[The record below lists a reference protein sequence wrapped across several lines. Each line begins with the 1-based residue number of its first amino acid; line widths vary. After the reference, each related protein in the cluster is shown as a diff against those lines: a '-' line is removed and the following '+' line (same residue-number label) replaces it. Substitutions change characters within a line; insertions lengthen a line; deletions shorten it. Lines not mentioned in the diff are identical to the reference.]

1 MGFPVY
7 IKAGASRVSIA
18 KEIREVSR
26 LRLQF
31 EKQMAR
37 KMESLFRT
45 AGNRAAAAYEA
56 GTSVENANVTLQ
68 AEVGAVFRASYA
80 AVIEKFA
87 QRVVENRKR
96 ATQFE
101 ALVFQYYAK
110 EGANKV
116 VGVTQTTKNK
126 IRRAIEVADKEALG
140 VGPTAKLIKEYT
152 GGAMGR
158 ARATTIART
167 ETHAAASF
175 ATDAATRELNLPSQ
189 KKRWVSVSDARTRSG
204 HAAAN
209 GQEVGIDEPFLVPFN
224 GQTIK
229 MKYPHDGSG
238 GAGNNI
244 NCRCLAVY
252 FTDEDAIF
260 DDVPVSQPPPP
271 PPPPAPLEPFAPLPV
286 GREVVLPIIKGIRN
300 EDFPT
305 VSKEE
310 SLASLRKQLKEA
322 DEQPNQAL
330 RAIYEGSDERDFG
343 VIQGAGSLTKEA
355 AAAMAIVNQELN
367 YFSDLFGIP
376 RVRGYKK
383 IDGSGSENGKTIA
396 NMGDGV
402 MGFNTE
408 YFNKWAGDIT
418 TANDAT
424 LVPRRAELKLK
435 IEEGEA
441 KVLALE
447 QRILEAERNGERQ
460 GPFIRQYTAAND
472 DLWQLKREYASIST
486 AEVTDYKLGGDGDKP
501 WTVEKYS
508 TGGMDYFRSTMY
520 HEFGHQ
526 IHQTYGR
533 RVSERGRVSASD
545 RPFEDELKKRWLKVY
560 RLKKKRSKEFWSRYA
575 ETDAFEWFAESF
587 SLWASGQTEKLNPL
601 FLEMIQEIIDDA
613 KR

>member
-224 GQTIK
+224 GQTVE

-260 DDVPVSQPPPP
+260 DDVPVAEPPPP

-286 GREVVLPIIKGIRN
+286 GREVVLPIIKGVRN

-330 RAIYEGSDERDFG
+330 RAIYEGGDERDFG

-355 AAAMAIVNQELN
+355 AAAIAIVNQELN
-367 YFSDLFGIP
+367 YFADLFGIP

-383 IDGSGSENGKTIA
+383 IQSEKTIA

-402 MGFNTE
+402 MGFNTD

-441 KVLALE
+441 KVRALE
-447 QRILEAERNGERQ
+447 QRILETGDRGD
-460 GPFIRQYTAAND
+460 GPLSFQLSDANNE
-472 DLWQLKREYASIST
+472 LWQLKREYASIST
-486 AEVTDYKLGGDGDKP
+486 AEVSDFKLGGEGRKP
-501 WTVEKYS
+501 WTVEEYS
-508 TGGMDYFRSTMY
+508 TGGMDHFRSTMY

-533 RVSERGRVSASD
+533 RVSERGRVSAFD

-587 SLWASGQTEKLNPL
+587 SLWASGQTDKVNPL

-613 KR
+613 KRG

>member
-152 GGAMGR
+152 GGAIGR

-224 GQTIK
+224 GQTVE

-286 GREVVLPIIKGIRN
+286 GREVVLPIIKGVRN

-322 DEQPNQAL
+322 DEQPNQAT
-330 RAIYEGSDERDFG
+330 RAIYQGSDERDFG

-383 IDGSGSENGKTIA
+383 IKSEKTIA

-402 MGFNTE
+402 MGFNTD

-435 IEEGEA
+435 IEKAEA
-441 KVLALE
+441 KVRALE
-447 QRILEAERNGERQ
+447 QRILETGERGS
-460 GPFIRQYTAAND
+460 GPLSFQLSDANSE
-472 DLWQLKREYASIST
+472 LWQLKREYASIST
-486 AEVTDYKLGGDGDKP
+486 AEVTDFKLGGEGRKP

-508 TGGMDYFRSTMY
+508 TGGIDHFRSTMY

-560 RLKKKRSKEFWSRYA
+560 RSKKKRSKEFWSRYA

>member
-18 KEIREVSR
+18 KEIREVSS

-56 GTSVENANVTLQ
+56 GTSVNDANATLQ
-68 AEVGAVFRASYA
+68 SEVGAVFRASYA

-101 ALVFQYYAK
+101 GLVFQYYAK
-110 EGANKV
+110 EGASKV

-167 ETHAAASF
+167 ETHAAASY

-224 GQTIK
+224 GQTVE

-260 DDVPVSQPPPP
+260 DDVPVASPPPP
-271 PPPPAPLEPFAPLPV
+271 PPPPAPFEPFAPLPV
-286 GREVVLPIIKGIRN
+286 GREVVLPIIKGVRN

-330 RAIYEGSDERDFG
+330 RAIYQGRSANDFAA
-343 VIQGAGSLTKEA
+343 IQGAASLTKEA
-355 AAAMAIVNQELN
+355 ATAMAIVNQELN
-367 YFSDLFGIP
+367 YFADLFGIP

-383 IDGSGSENGKTIA
+383 IQSGSTIA
-396 NMGDGV
+396 DMGDGV
-402 MGFNTE
+402 MGFNTD
-408 YFNKWAGDIT
+408 YFNKWGGDINT
-418 TANDAT
+418 SNDAT
-424 LVPRRAELKLK
+424 LVPRRAELKGK
-435 IEEGEA
+435 IQETEA
-441 KVLALE
+441 RVRSLE
-447 QRILEAERNGERQ
+447 QSILETGDRGS
-460 GPFIRQYTAAND
+460 GPLSFQLSDAND
-472 DLWQLKREYASIST
+472 ELWKLKREYASIST
-486 AEVTDYKLGGDGDKP
+486 PEVTDYKLGGEGRKP

-560 RLKKKRSKEFWSRYA
+560 RLKKKRSKEFASRYA
-575 ETDAFEWFAESF
+575 ETSAFEWFAESF
-587 SLWASGQTEKLNPL
+587 ALWASGQTDKVNPL

-613 KR
+613 KRG

>member
-68 AEVGAVFRASYA
+68 AEVGSVFRASYA

-110 EGANKV
+110 EGASKV

-167 ETHAAASF
+167 ETHAAASY

-260 DDVPVSQPPPP
+260 DDVPVASPPPP

-330 RAIYEGSDERDFG
+330 RAIYQGRSENDFAA
-343 VIQGAGSLTKEA
+343 IQGGASLTKEA
-355 AAAMAIVNQELN
+355 ATAMAIVNQELN
-367 YFSDLFGIP
+367 YFADLFGIP

-383 IDGSGSENGKTIA
+383 IQSEKTIA
-396 NMGDGV
+396 DMGDGV
-402 MGFNTE
+402 MGFNTD
-408 YFNKWAGDIT
+408 YFNKWGGDINT
-418 TANDAT
+418 SNDAT
-424 LVPRRAELKLK
+424 LVPRRAELKGK
-435 IEEGEA
+435 IQETEA
-441 KVLALE
+441 RVRSLE
-447 QRILEAERNGERQ
+447 QSILETGDRGS
-460 GPFIRQYTAAND
+460 GPLSFQLSDANNE
-472 DLWQLKREYASIST
+472 LWKLKREYASIST
-486 AEVTDYKLGGDGDKP
+486 PEVTDYKLGGEGRKP

-587 SLWASGQTEKLNPL
+587 ALWASGQTDKVNPL

-613 KR
+613 KRG

>member
-68 AEVGAVFRASYA
+68 AEVGSVFRASYA

-110 EGANKV
+110 EGASKV

-167 ETHAAASF
+167 ETHAAASY

-260 DDVPVSQPPPP
+260 DDVPVASPPPP
-271 PPPPAPLEPFAPLPV
+271 PPPPAPFEPFAPLPV

-300 EDFPT
+300 EDFPA
-305 VSKEE
+305 VSKDE

-322 DEQPNQAL
+322 DEQPNQAR
-330 RAIYEGSDERDFG
+330 RAIYEGSSDSDFG
-343 VIQGAGSLTKEA
+343 RIQGAGSLTKEA

-367 YFSDLFGIP
+367 YFADLFGIP

-383 IDGSGSENGKTIA
+383 IQSEKTIA

-402 MGFNTE
+402 MGFNTD

-418 TANDAT
+418 TANDAI
-424 LVPRRAELKLK
+424 LVQKRADLKAK
-435 IEEGEA
+435 IDKSNIE
-441 KVLALE
+441 VLAARDAVLDA
-447 QRILEAERNGERQ
+447 RDSGL
-460 GPFIRQYTAAND
+460 D
-472 DLWQLKREYASIST
+472 DTDALGRFNKATDELWELKREYASISLPT
-486 AEVTDYKLGGDGDKP
+486 VTDYKLGGEGKKP
-501 WTVEKYS
+501 WTVEQYS
-508 TGGMDYFRSTMY
+508 TGGIDHFRSTMY

-533 RVSERGRVSASD
+533 RVSERGRVSAFD

-587 SLWASGQTEKLNPL
+587 SLWASGQTDKLNPL

>member
-68 AEVGAVFRASYA
+68 AEVGSVFRASYA

-110 EGANKV
+110 EGASKV

-167 ETHAAASF
+167 ETHAAASY

-260 DDVPVSQPPPP
+260 DDVPVASPPPP
-271 PPPPAPLEPFAPLPV
+271 PPPPAPFEPFAPLPV

-305 VSKEE
+305 ISKEE

-330 RAIYEGSDERDFG
+330 RAIYQGRSNNDFAA
-343 VIQGAGSLTKEA
+343 IQGGASLTKEA
-355 AAAMAIVNQELN
+355 ATAMAIVNQELN
-367 YFSDLFGIP
+367 YFADLFGIP

-383 IDGSGSENGKTIA
+383 IQSEKTIA
-396 NMGDGV
+396 DMGDGV
-402 MGFNTE
+402 MGFNTD
-408 YFNKWAGDIT
+408 YFNKWGADINT
-418 TANDAT
+418 SNDAT
-424 LVPRRAELKLK
+424 LVPRRAELKGK
-435 IEEGEA
+435 IQETEA
-441 KVLALE
+441 RVRSLE
-447 QRILEAERNGERQ
+447 QSILETGDRGS
-460 GPFIRQYTAAND
+460 GPLSFQLSDANNE
-472 DLWQLKREYASIST
+472 LWKLKREYASIST
-486 AEVTDYKLGGDGDKP
+486 PEVTDYKLGGEGRKP

-575 ETDAFEWFAESF
+575 ETNAFEWFAESF
-587 SLWASGQTEKLNPL
+587 ALWASGQTDKVNPL
-601 FLEMIQEIIDDA
+601 FLEMIQEIINDA

>member
-68 AEVGAVFRASYA
+68 AEVGSVFRASYA

-110 EGANKV
+110 EGASKV

-167 ETHAAASF
+167 ETHAAASY

-260 DDVPVSQPPPP
+260 DDVPVVAPPPP

-330 RAIYEGSDERDFG
+330 RAIYQGRSENDFAA
-343 VIQGAGSLTKEA
+343 IQGGASLTKEA
-355 AAAMAIVNQELN
+355 ATAMAIVNQELN
-367 YFSDLFGIP
+367 YFADLFGIP

-383 IDGSGSENGKTIA
+383 IQSDKTIA
-396 NMGDGV
+396 DMGDGV
-402 MGFNTE
+402 MGFNTD
-408 YFNKWAGDIT
+408 YFNKWGGDINT
-418 TANDAT
+418 SNDAT
-424 LVPRRAELKLK
+424 LVPRRAELKGK
-435 IEEGEA
+435 IQEA
-441 KVLALE
+441 EARVRSLE
-447 QRILEAERNGERQ
+447 QSILETGDRGS
-460 GPFIRQYTAAND
+460 GPLSFQLSDANNE
-472 DLWQLKREYASIST
+472 LWKLKREYASIST
-486 AEVTDYKLGGDGDKP
+486 PEVTDYKLGSEGRKP

-587 SLWASGQTEKLNPL
+587 ALWASGQTDKVNPL
-601 FLEMIQEIIDDA
+601 FLEMIQEIINDA
-613 KR
+613 KRG

>member
-68 AEVGAVFRASYA
+68 AEVGSVFRASYA

-110 EGANKV
+110 EGASKV

-167 ETHAAASF
+167 ETHAAASY

-260 DDVPVSQPPPP
+260 DDVPVVAPPPP

-330 RAIYEGSDERDFG
+330 RAIYQGRSENDFAA
-343 VIQGAGSLTKEA
+343 IQGGASLTKEA
-355 AAAMAIVNQELN
+355 ATAMAIVNQELN
-367 YFSDLFGIP
+367 YFADLFGIP

-383 IDGSGSENGKTIA
+383 IQSDKTIA
-396 NMGDGV
+396 DMGDGV
-402 MGFNTE
+402 MGFNTD
-408 YFNKWAGDIT
+408 YFNKWGGDINT
-418 TANDAT
+418 SNDAT
-424 LVPRRAELKLK
+424 LVPRRAELKGK
-435 IEEGEA
+435 IQEA
-441 KVLALE
+441 EARVRSLE
-447 QRILEAERNGERQ
+447 QSILETGDRGS
-460 GPFIRQYTAAND
+460 GPLSFQLSDANNE
-472 DLWQLKREYASIST
+472 LWKLKREYASIST
-486 AEVTDYKLGGDGDKP
+486 PEVTDYKLGSEGRKP

-587 SLWASGQTEKLNPL
+587 ALWASGQTDKVNPL
-601 FLEMIQEIIDDA
+601 FLEMIQEIINDA

>member
-1 MGFPVY
+1 MTFPVF
-7 IKAGASRVSIA
+7 IKAGASRISIA
-18 KEIREVSR
+18 KEIREVNR

-37 KMESLFRT
+37 KMETLFRT
-45 AGNRAAAAYEA
+45 AGRRAAAAYESGSNVDDA
-56 GTSVENANVTLQ
+56 NAQLQ
-68 AEVGAVFRASYA
+68 QEVGAVFRATYS
-80 AVIEKFA
+80 AVIEKFGS
-87 QRVVENRKR
+87 RVFENRK
-96 ATQFE
+96 AQSVFE

-110 EGANKV
+110 EGASKV

-140 VGPTAKLIKEYT
+140 VAPTAKLIREYT
-152 GGAMGR
+152 SGAMGR
-158 ARATTIART
+158 ARAATIART

-271 PPPPAPLEPFAPLPV
+271 PPPPAPFEPFAPLPV
-286 GREVVLPIIKGIRN
+286 GREVVLPIIRGIRN

-330 RAIYEGSDERDFG
+330 RAIYQGRSENDFAA
-343 VIQGAGSLTKEA
+343 IQGGASLTKEA
-355 AAAMAIVNQELN
+355 ATAMAIVNQELN
-367 YFSDLFGIP
+367 YFADLFGIP

-383 IDGSGSENGKTIA
+383 IQSGSTIA
-396 NMGDGV
+396 DMGDGV
-402 MGFNTE
+402 MGFNTD
-408 YFNKWAGDIT
+408 YFNKWGGDINT
-418 TANDAT
+418 SNDAS
-424 LVPRRAELKLK
+424 LVQKRTDLKAKIDKLDIEVLKARGAVLNARNDGLDDTDALDRFNKATDELW
-435 IEEGEA
+435 E
-441 KVLALE
+441 
-447 QRILEAERNGERQ
+447 
-460 GPFIRQYTAAND
+460 
-472 DLWQLKREYASIST
+472 LKREYASISLPT
-486 AEVTDYKLGGDGDKP
+486 VTDYKLGGEGKKP

-526 IHQTYGR
+526 IHQTYKR

-560 RLKKKRSKEFWSRYA
+560 RLKKKRSKEFASRYA
-575 ETDAFEWFAESF
+575 ETSAFEWFAESF
-587 SLWASGQTEKLNPL
+587 ALWASGQTDKVNPL

-613 KR
+613 KRG

>member
-56 GTSVENANVTLQ
+56 GTSVENANATLQ

-87 QRVVENRKR
+87 QRIVENRKR

-167 ETHAAASF
+167 ETHAAASY

-224 GQTIK
+224 GQTVE

-260 DDVPVSQPPPP
+260 DDVPVASPPPPP
-271 PPPPAPLEPFAPLPV
+271 PPPPAALEPFAPLPV

-310 SLASLRKQLKEA
+310 SLASLRKQLTEA

-330 RAIYEGSDERDFG
+330 RAIYQGRSENDFAA
-343 VIQGAGSLTKEA
+343 IQGGASLTKEA
-355 AAAMAIVNQELN
+355 ATAMAIVNQELN
-367 YFSDLFGIP
+367 YFADLFGIP

-383 IDGSGSENGKTIA
+383 LTSGQTIA
-396 NMGDGV
+396 DMGDGV
-402 MGFNTE
+402 MGFNTD
-408 YFNKWAGDIT
+408 YFNKWGGDINT
-418 TANDAT
+418 SNDAT
-424 LVPRRAELKLK
+424 LVPRRAELKGK
-435 IEEGEA
+435 IKEA
-441 KVLALE
+441 EARVRSLE
-447 QRILEAERNGERQ
+447 QSILETGDRGS
-460 GPFIRQYTAAND
+460 GPLSFQLSDANNE
-472 DLWQLKREYASIST
+472 LWKLKREYASIST
-486 AEVTDYKLGGDGDKP
+486 PEVTDYKLGGEGRKP

-560 RLKKKRSKEFWSRYA
+560 RMKKKRSKEFASRYA
-575 ETDAFEWFAESF
+575 ETSAFEWFAESF
-587 SLWASGQTEKLNPL
+587 ALWASGQTDKVNPL

>member
-116 VGVTQTTKNK
+116 AGVTQTTKNK

-224 GQTIK
+224 GQTVE

-260 DDVPVSQPPPP
+260 DDVPVASPPPP

-330 RAIYEGSDERDFG
+330 RAIYEGGDERDFG

-355 AAAMAIVNQELN
+355 AAAIAIVNQELN
-367 YFSDLFGIP
+367 YFADLFGIP

-383 IDGSGSENGKTIA
+383 IQSEKTIA

-402 MGFNTE
+402 MGFNTD

-435 IEEGEA
+435 IEEAEA
-441 KVLALE
+441 KVRALE
-447 QRILEAERNGERQ
+447 QRILETGDRGS
-460 GPFIRQYTAAND
+460 GPLSFQLSDANNE
-472 DLWQLKREYASIST
+472 LWQLKREYASIST
-486 AEVTDYKLGGDGDKP
+486 AEVTDFKLGGEGRKP

-508 TGGMDYFRSTMY
+508 TGGMDHFRSTMY

-533 RVSERGRVSASD
+533 RVSERGRVSAFD
-545 RPFEDELKKRWLKVY
+545 RPFEGELKKRWLKVY
-560 RLKKKRSKEFWSRYA
+560 RMKKKRSKEFWSRYA

>member
-110 EGANKV
+110 EGASKV

-167 ETHAAASF
+167 ETHAAASY

-260 DDVPVSQPPPP
+260 DDVPVASPPPP

-305 VSKEE
+305 ISKEE

-330 RAIYEGSDERDFG
+330 RAIYQGRSENDFAA
-343 VIQGAGSLTKEA
+343 IQGGASLTKEA
-355 AAAMAIVNQELN
+355 ATAMAIVNQELN
-367 YFSDLFGIP
+367 YFADLFGIP

-383 IDGSGSENGKTIA
+383 IQSEKTIA
-396 NMGDGV
+396 DMGDGV
-402 MGFNTE
+402 MGFNTD
-408 YFNKWAGDIT
+408 YFNKWGGDINT
-418 TANDAT
+418 SNDAT
-424 LVPRRAELKLK
+424 LVPRRAELKGK
-435 IEEGEA
+435 IQETEA
-441 KVLALE
+441 RVRSLE
-447 QRILEAERNGERQ
+447 QSILETGDRGS
-460 GPFIRQYTAAND
+460 GPLSFQLSDANNE
-472 DLWQLKREYASIST
+472 LWKLKREYASIST
-486 AEVTDYKLGGDGDKP
+486 PEVTDYKLGGEGRKP

-587 SLWASGQTEKLNPL
+587 ALWASGQTDKVNPL

-613 KR
+613 KRG

>member
-56 GTSVENANVTLQ
+56 GTSVENANLTLK

-224 GQTIK
+224 GQTVE

-260 DDVPVSQPPPP
+260 DDVPVAEPPPP

-286 GREVVLPIIKGIRN
+286 GREVVLPIIKGVRN

-330 RAIYEGSDERDFG
+330 RAIYEGGDERDFG

-355 AAAMAIVNQELN
+355 AAAIAIVNQELN
-367 YFSDLFGIP
+367 YFADLFGIP

-383 IDGSGSENGKTIA
+383 IQSEKTIA

-402 MGFNTE
+402 MGFNTD

-441 KVLALE
+441 KVRALE
-447 QRILEAERNGERQ
+447 QRILETGDRGD
-460 GPFIRQYTAAND
+460 GPLSFQLSDANNE
-472 DLWQLKREYASIST
+472 LWQLKREYASIST
-486 AEVTDYKLGGDGDKP
+486 AEVSDFKLGGEGRKP
-501 WTVEKYS
+501 WTVEEYS
-508 TGGMDYFRSTMY
+508 TGGMDHFRSTMY

-533 RVSERGRVSASD
+533 RVSERGRVSAFD

-587 SLWASGQTEKLNPL
+587 SLWASGQTDKVNPL

-613 KR
+613 KRG

>member
-68 AEVGAVFRASYA
+68 AEVGSVFRASYA

-110 EGANKV
+110 EGASKV

-167 ETHAAASF
+167 ETHAAASY

-260 DDVPVSQPPPP
+260 DDVPVASPPPP
-271 PPPPAPLEPFAPLPV
+271 PPPPAPFEPFAPLPV

-305 VSKEE
+305 ISKEE
-310 SLASLRKQLKEA
+310 SLASLRKQLKQA

-330 RAIYEGSDERDFG
+330 RAIYQGRSENDFAA
-343 VIQGAGSLTKEA
+343 IQGGASLTKEA
-355 AAAMAIVNQELN
+355 ATAMAIVNQELN
-367 YFSDLFGIP
+367 YFADLFGIP

-383 IDGSGSENGKTIA
+383 IQSDKTIA
-396 NMGDGV
+396 DMGDGV
-402 MGFNTE
+402 MGFNTD
-408 YFNKWAGDIT
+408 YFNKWGGDINT
-418 TANDAT
+418 SNDAT
-424 LVPRRAELKLK
+424 LVPRRAELKGK
-435 IEEGEA
+435 IQEA
-441 KVLALE
+441 EARVRSLE
-447 QRILEAERNGERQ
+447 QSILETGDRGS
-460 GPFIRQYTAAND
+460 GPLSFQLSDANNE
-472 DLWQLKREYASIST
+472 LWKLKREYASIST
-486 AEVTDYKLGGDGDKP
+486 PEVTDYKLGGEGRKP

-533 RVSERGRVSASD
+533 RVSERGRVSAFD

-587 SLWASGQTEKLNPL
+587 ALWASGQTDKVNPL

-613 KR
+613 KRG

>member
-56 GTSVENANVTLQ
+56 GTSVNDANATLQ
-68 AEVGAVFRASYA
+68 SEVGAVFRASYA

-101 ALVFQYYAK
+101 GLVFQYYAK
-110 EGANKV
+110 EGASKV

-167 ETHAAASF
+167 ETHAAASY

-224 GQTIK
+224 GQTVE

-260 DDVPVSQPPPP
+260 DDVPVASPPPP
-271 PPPPAPLEPFAPLPV
+271 PPPPAPFEPFAPLPV
-286 GREVVLPIIKGIRN
+286 GREVVLPIIKGVRN

-330 RAIYEGSDERDFG
+330 RAIYQGRSANDFAA
-343 VIQGAGSLTKEA
+343 IQGAASLTKEA
-355 AAAMAIVNQELN
+355 ATAMAIVNQELN
-367 YFSDLFGIP
+367 YFADLFGIP

-383 IDGSGSENGKTIA
+383 IQSGSTIA
-396 NMGDGV
+396 DMGDGV
-402 MGFNTE
+402 MGFNTD
-408 YFNKWAGDIT
+408 YFNKWGGDINT
-418 TANDAT
+418 SNDAT
-424 LVPRRAELKLK
+424 LVPRRAELKGK
-435 IEEGEA
+435 IQETEA
-441 KVLALE
+441 RVRSLE
-447 QRILEAERNGERQ
+447 QSILETGDRGS
-460 GPFIRQYTAAND
+460 GPLSFQLSDAND
-472 DLWQLKREYASIST
+472 ELWKLKREYASIST
-486 AEVTDYKLGGDGDKP
+486 PEVTDYKLGGEGRKP

-560 RLKKKRSKEFWSRYA
+560 RLKKKRSKEFASRYA
-575 ETDAFEWFAESF
+575 ETSAFEWFAESF
-587 SLWASGQTEKLNPL
+587 ALWASGQTDKVNPL

-613 KR
+613 KRG

>member
-56 GTSVENANVTLQ
+56 GTSVESANVTLQ

-110 EGANKV
+110 EGASKV

-167 ETHAAASF
+167 ETHAAASY

-224 GQTIK
+224 GQTVE

-260 DDVPVSQPPPP
+260 DDVPVASPPPP
-271 PPPPAPLEPFAPLPV
+271 PPPPAPFEPFAPLPV
-286 GREVVLPIIKGIRN
+286 GREVVLPIIKGVRN

-330 RAIYEGSDERDFG
+330 RAIYQGRSANDFAA
-343 VIQGAGSLTKEA
+343 IQGAASLTKEA
-355 AAAMAIVNQELN
+355 ATAVAIVNQELN
-367 YFSDLFGIP
+367 YFADLFGIP

-383 IDGSGSENGKTIA
+383 IQSGNTIA
-396 NMGDGV
+396 DMGDGV
-402 MGFNTE
+402 MGFNTD
-408 YFNKWAGDIT
+408 YFNKWGGDINT
-418 TANDAT
+418 SNDAT
-424 LVPRRAELKLK
+424 LVPRRAELKGK
-435 IEEGEA
+435 IQEA
-441 KVLALE
+441 EARVRSLE
-447 QRILEAERNGERQ
+447 QSILETGDRGS
-460 GPFIRQYTAAND
+460 GPLSFQLSDAND
-472 DLWQLKREYASIST
+472 ELWKLKREYASIST
-486 AEVTDYKLGGDGDKP
+486 PEVTDYKLGGEGKKP

-526 IHQTYGR
+526 IHQTYKR

-560 RLKKKRSKEFWSRYA
+560 RLKKKRSKEFASRYA
-575 ETDAFEWFAESF
+575 ETSAFEWFAESF
-587 SLWASGQTEKLNPL
+587 ALWASGQTDKVNPL
-601 FLEMIQEIIDDA
+601 FLEMIQEIVDDA
-613 KR
+613 KRG

>member
-56 GTSVENANVTLQ
+56 GTSVENANLTLK

-167 ETHAAASF
+167 ETHAAASY

-224 GQTIK
+224 GQTVE

-260 DDVPVSQPPPP
+260 DDVPVAEPPPP

-286 GREVVLPIIKGIRN
+286 GREVVLPIIKGVRN

-330 RAIYEGSDERDFG
+330 RAIYEGGDERDFG

-355 AAAMAIVNQELN
+355 AAAIAIVNQELN
-367 YFSDLFGIP
+367 YFADLFGIP

-383 IDGSGSENGKTIA
+383 IQSEKTIA

-402 MGFNTE
+402 MGFNTD

-441 KVLALE
+441 KVRALE
-447 QRILEAERNGERQ
+447 QRILETGDRGD
-460 GPFIRQYTAAND
+460 GPLSFQLSDANNE
-472 DLWQLKREYASIST
+472 LWQLKREYASIST
-486 AEVTDYKLGGDGDKP
+486 AEVSDFKLGGEGRKP
-501 WTVEKYS
+501 WTVEEYS
-508 TGGMDYFRSTMY
+508 TGGMDHFRSTMY

-533 RVSERGRVSASD
+533 RVSERGRVSAFD

-587 SLWASGQTEKLNPL
+587 SLWASGQTDKVNPL

-613 KR
+613 KRG

>member
-56 GTSVENANVTLQ
+56 GTSVNDANATLQ
-68 AEVGAVFRASYA
+68 SEVGAVFRASYA

-101 ALVFQYYAK
+101 GLVFQYYAK
-110 EGANKV
+110 EGASKV

-167 ETHAAASF
+167 ETHAAASY

-224 GQTIK
+224 GQTVE

-260 DDVPVSQPPPP
+260 DDVPVASPPPP
-271 PPPPAPLEPFAPLPV
+271 PPPPAPFEPFAPLPV
-286 GREVVLPIIKGIRN
+286 GREVVLPIIKGVRN

-330 RAIYEGSDERDFG
+330 RAIYQGRSANDFAA
-343 VIQGAGSLTKEA
+343 IQGAASLTKEA
-355 AAAMAIVNQELN
+355 ATAMAIVNQELN
-367 YFSDLFGIP
+367 YFADLFGIP

-383 IDGSGSENGKTIA
+383 IQSGSTIA
-396 NMGDGV
+396 DMGDGV
-402 MGFNTE
+402 MGFNTD
-408 YFNKWAGDIT
+408 YFNKWGGDINT
-418 TANDAT
+418 SNDAT
-424 LVPRRAELKLK
+424 LVPRRAELKGK
-435 IEEGEA
+435 IQETEA
-441 KVLALE
+441 RVRSLE
-447 QRILEAERNGERQ
+447 QSILETGDRGS
-460 GPFIRQYTAAND
+460 GPLSFQLSDAND
-472 DLWQLKREYASIST
+472 ELWKLKREYASIST
-486 AEVTDYKLGGDGDKP
+486 PEVTDYKLGGEGRKP

-560 RLKKKRSKEFWSRYA
+560 RLKKKRSKEFASRYA
-575 ETDAFEWFAESF
+575 ETSAFEWFAESF
-587 SLWASGQTEKLNPL
+587 ALWASGQTDNVNPL

-613 KR
+613 KRG

>member
-68 AEVGAVFRASYA
+68 AEVGSVFRASYA

-110 EGANKV
+110 EGASKV

-126 IRRAIEVADKEALG
+126 IKRAIEVADKEALG

-167 ETHAAASF
+167 ETHAAASY

-260 DDVPVSQPPPP
+260 DDVPVASPPPP

-330 RAIYEGSDERDFG
+330 RAIYQGRSENDFAA
-343 VIQGAGSLTKEA
+343 IQGGASLTKEA
-355 AAAMAIVNQELN
+355 ATAMAIVNQELN
-367 YFSDLFGIP
+367 YFADLFGIP

-383 IDGSGSENGKTIA
+383 IQSEKTIA
-396 NMGDGV
+396 DMGDGV
-402 MGFNTE
+402 MGFNTD
-408 YFNKWAGDIT
+408 YFNKWGGDINT
-418 TANDAT
+418 SNDAT
-424 LVPRRAELKLK
+424 LVPRRAELKGK
-435 IEEGEA
+435 IQETEA
-441 KVLALE
+441 RVRSLE
-447 QRILEAERNGERQ
+447 QSILETGDRGS
-460 GPFIRQYTAAND
+460 GPLSFQLSDANNE
-472 DLWQLKREYASIST
+472 LWKLKREYASIST
-486 AEVTDYKLGGDGDKP
+486 PEVTDYKLGGEGRKP

-587 SLWASGQTEKLNPL
+587 ALWASGQTDKVNPL

-613 KR
+613 KRG

>member
-56 GTSVENANVTLQ
+56 GTSVNDANATLQ
-68 AEVGAVFRASYA
+68 SEVGAVFRASYA

-101 ALVFQYYAK
+101 GLVFQYYAK
-110 EGANKV
+110 EGASKV

-167 ETHAAASF
+167 ETHAAASY

-224 GQTIK
+224 GQTVE

-260 DDVPVSQPPPP
+260 DDVPVASPPPP
-271 PPPPAPLEPFAPLPV
+271 PPPPAPFEPFAPLPV
-286 GREVVLPIIKGIRN
+286 GREVVLPIIKGVRN

-330 RAIYEGSDERDFG
+330 RAIYQGRSANDFAA
-343 VIQGAGSLTKEA
+343 IQGAASLTKEA
-355 AAAMAIVNQELN
+355 ATAMAIVNQELN
-367 YFSDLFGIP
+367 YFADLFSIP

-383 IDGSGSENGKTIA
+383 IQSGSTIA
-396 NMGDGV
+396 DMGDGV
-402 MGFNTE
+402 MGFNTD
-408 YFNKWAGDIT
+408 YFNKWGGDINT
-418 TANDAT
+418 SNDAT
-424 LVPRRAELKLK
+424 LVPRRAELKGK
-435 IEEGEA
+435 IQETEA
-441 KVLALE
+441 RVRSLE
-447 QRILEAERNGERQ
+447 QSILETGDRGS
-460 GPFIRQYTAAND
+460 GPLSFQLSDAND
-472 DLWQLKREYASIST
+472 ELWKLKREYASIST
-486 AEVTDYKLGGDGDKP
+486 PEVTDYKLGGEGRKP

-560 RLKKKRSKEFWSRYA
+560 RLKKKRSKEFASRYA
-575 ETDAFEWFAESF
+575 ETSAFEWFAESF
-587 SLWASGQTEKLNPL
+587 ALWASGQTDKVNPL

-613 KR
+613 KRG

>member
-1 MGFPVY
+1 MTFPVF
-7 IKAGASRVSIA
+7 IKASASRISIA
-18 KEIREVSR
+18 KEIREVNR

-37 KMESLFRT
+37 KMETLFRT
-45 AGNRAAAAYEA
+45 AGRRAAAAYESGA
-56 GTSVENANVTLQ
+56 NVDNANAQLQ
-68 AEVGAVFRASYA
+68 QEVGAVFRATYS
-80 AVIEKFA
+80 AVIEKFGS
-87 QRVVENRKR
+87 RVFENRK
-96 ATQFE
+96 AQSVFE

-110 EGANKV
+110 EGASKV

-140 VGPTAKLIKEYT
+140 VAPTAKLIREYT
-152 GGAMGR
+152 SGAMGR
-158 ARATTIART
+158 ARAATIART

-224 GQTIK
+224 GQTVE

-260 DDVPVSQPPPP
+260 DDVPVASPPP
-271 PPPPAPLEPFAPLPV
+271 PPPPAAPFEPFAPLPV
-286 GREVVLPIIKGIRN
+286 GREVVFPIIRGIRN

-330 RAIYEGSDERDFG
+330 RAIYQGRSENDFAA
-343 VIQGAGSLTKEA
+343 IQGGASLTKEA
-355 AAAMAIVNQELN
+355 ATAMAIVNQELN
-367 YFSDLFGIP
+367 YFADLFNIP

-383 IDGSGSENGKTIA
+383 IQSGSTIA
-396 NMGDGV
+396 DMGDGV
-402 MGFNTE
+402 MGFNTD
-408 YFNKWAGDIT
+408 YFNKWGGDINT
-418 TANDAT
+418 SNDAT
-424 LVPRRAELKLK
+424 LVPRRAELKGK
-435 IEEGEA
+435 IQETEA
-441 KVLALE
+441 RVRSLE
-447 QRILEAERNGERQ
+447 QSILETGDRGS
-460 GPFIRQYTAAND
+460 GPLSFQLSDAND
-472 DLWQLKREYASIST
+472 ELWKLKREYASIST
-486 AEVTDYKLGGDGDKP
+486 PEVTDYKLGGEGRKP

-526 IHQTYGR
+526 IHQTYKR

-560 RLKKKRSKEFWSRYA
+560 RLKKKRSKEFASRYA
-575 ETDAFEWFAESF
+575 ETSAFEWFAESF
-587 SLWASGQTEKLNPL
+587 ALWASGQTDKVNPL

-613 KR
+613 KRG

>member
-68 AEVGAVFRASYA
+68 AEVGSVFRASYA

-110 EGANKV
+110 EGASKV

-152 GGAMGR
+152 GGAIGR

-167 ETHAAASF
+167 ETHAAASY

-260 DDVPVSQPPPP
+260 DDVPVASPPPP
-271 PPPPAPLEPFAPLPV
+271 PPPPAPFEPFAPLPV

-305 VSKEE
+305 ISKEE
-310 SLASLRKQLKEA
+310 SLASLRKQLKQA

-330 RAIYEGSDERDFG
+330 RAIYQGRSENDFAA
-343 VIQGAGSLTKEA
+343 IQGGASLTKEA
-355 AAAMAIVNQELN
+355 ATAMAIVNQELN
-367 YFSDLFGIP
+367 YFADLFGIP

-383 IDGSGSENGKTIA
+383 IQSDKTIA
-396 NMGDGV
+396 DMGDGV
-402 MGFNTE
+402 MGFNTD
-408 YFNKWAGDIT
+408 YFNKWGGDINT
-418 TANDAT
+418 SNDAT
-424 LVPRRAELKLK
+424 LVPRRAELKGK
-435 IEEGEA
+435 IQEA
-441 KVLALE
+441 EARVRSLE
-447 QRILEAERNGERQ
+447 QSILETGDRGS
-460 GPFIRQYTAAND
+460 GPLSFQLSDANNE
-472 DLWQLKREYASIST
+472 LWKLKREYASIST
-486 AEVTDYKLGGDGDKP
+486 PEVTDYKLGGEGRKP

-533 RVSERGRVSASD
+533 RVSERGRVSAFD

-587 SLWASGQTEKLNPL
+587 ALWASGQTDKVNPL

-613 KR
+613 KRG